1 MFAVVQNGEFRQVI
15 QPDTAFMVGDKQ
27 YSARF
32 LRNATEEERKA
43 AGVYEIIYEE
53 QKDQR
58 FYWVDG
64 PHYTVNQANQTV
76 YAAYNSTAKELED
89 RLETK
94 EDGTPL
100 YVQTYDPTADNGK
113 GAMVDTTEQV
123 VTKGLKSNWIAQVK
137 QTAGSLLAQ
146 TDWMVIR
153 KAERNVDIPASVVT
167 KRAAIVAECDR
178 LEAAITAT
186 QNVGQLQTVV
196 MNQQWPNDR
205 S

>member
-100 YVQTYDPTADNGK
+100 YVQVYNPTTQQ
-113 GAMVDTTEQV
+113 MEDTTEQV

-167 KRAAIVAECDR
+167 KRAAIVSECDR

-186 QNVGQLQTVV
+186 QNVGQLMTVV

>member
-100 YVQTYDPTADNGK
+100 YVQVYNPTTQQ
-113 GAMVDTTEQV
+113 MEDTTEQV

-153 KAERNVDIPASVVT
+153 KAERNVDIPADVAAA
-167 KRAAIVAECDR
+167 RAKIISDCAAK
-178 LEAAITAT
+178 EAAITACT
-186 QNVGQLQTVV
+186 TVEQLMAAV
-196 MNQQWPNDR
+196 
-205 S
+205 